1 MKDET
6 ESEVSTEKVRHYK
19 PSIMQNRY

>member
-6 ESEVSTEKVRHYK
+6 ESEVSREKVRHYK
-19 PSIMQNRY
+19 QSIMQQSY

>member
-6 ESEVSTEKVRHYK
+6 ESEVSRENVRHYK
-19 PSIMQNRY
+19 QSIMQQRY